1 MTDSLISDLPAGY
14 SRGDLGE
21 WKTLPWPEDADDKA
35 NLMANSLGPTVID
48 WAEWRTDEPGL
59 LNDEGEKWRFTDGQA
74 RFIILWYAFD
84 STGRYIYRSGL
95 KRGAKGTGKDPFGA
109 AMCNIEFL
117 GPSQLDFDMKR
128 GGWYGKR
135 HHMPLVQIASNSAD
149 QSKKLL
155 RVANSQLGS
164 EAVAYYDL
172 DKGMTATY
180 VKNSP
185 ARMEIITSSESSAE
199 GDPATFIVLN
209 ESHHMTPNSGRDE
222 IAAVVRRNVGKSK
235 GNIQA
240 RVIELTNAHMKG
252 NGSVAEESYIAWQ
265 KQQSDDR
272 FIKDILYDSVEADPR
287 LDFYDADEREK
298 AIRQAYSDAP
308 WADIPRLC
316 SEIIDPRLS
325 AAEAIRFYLNG
336 LADAEDAFVGASE
349 FMALADPSKGLRP
362 DDRISLF
369 LDCSKSEDATALM
382 ACRIDDGFNATVG
395 VWQRPRGKRGEGYL
409 VPREAVDEAV
419 RRCFEDYRVVWFGV
433 DPSPAKDD
441 STEASYWQP
450 LIDQW
455 HRDFNRR
462 LRVWATPGYSSV
474 LFDMRLSARGG
485 AERNRL
491 FSAETEIIR
500 DAIDIDGLEGSF
512 RHDGHSMLIAHTNNA
527 RARLNKFGL
536 IIGKVTRDSAANVDA
551 TVAMIGANVGRR
563 LALNSGRVRI
573 RKDSRRARKGGRVMV
588 MH

>member
-1 MTDSLISDLPAGY
+1 MTDSPVSDLPAGY
-14 SRGDLGE
+14 SRGPLGE
-21 WKTLPWPEDADDKA
+21 WKTLPWPDDPEEKA
-35 NLMANSLGPTVID
+35 RLMEMSLGPQVID

-84 STGRYIYRSGL
+84 DNGRYIYRSGL
-95 KRGAKGTGKDPFGA
+95 KRSSKGTGKDPFGA

-117 GPSQLDFDMKR
+117 GPSQLDFDMNR

-135 HHMPLVQIASNSAD
+135 HHMPLVQMASNSAD

-164 EAVAYYDL
+164 EAVDYYQL

-185 ARMEIITSSESSAE
+185 ARMEIITNSESSAE

-222 IAAVVRRNVGKSK
+222 IAAVVRRNAGKSK

-240 RVIELTNAHMKG
+240 RVLELTNAHMKG
-252 NGSVAEESYIAWQ
+252 NGSVAEETYIAWQ
-265 KQQSDDR
+265 KQQSDSR
-272 FIKDILYDSVEADPR
+272 FVKDILYDSVEADPR
-287 LDFYDADEREK
+287 LDFYDADERRL

-308 WADIPRLC
+308 WADIDRLC

-336 LADAEDAFVGASE
+336 LADAEDAFVGAQE
-349 FMALADPSKGLRP
+349 FMALADPSKGMR
-362 DDRISLF
+362 DGDRISLF

-382 ACRIDDGFNATVG
+382 ACRIDDGFNQTMG

-409 VPREAVDEAV
+409 VPREDVDEAV
-419 RRCFEDYRVVWFGV
+419 RTCFERFRVVWFGV
-433 DPSPAKDD
+433 DPFFL
-441 STEASYWQP
+441 
-450 LIDQW
+450 LI
-455 HRDFNRR
+455 
-462 LRVWATPGYSSV
+462 
-474 LFDMRLSARGG
+474 
-485 AERNRL
+485 
-491 FSAETEIIR
+491 ET
-500 DAIDIDGLEGSF
+500 
-512 RHDGHSMLIAHTNNA
+512 
-527 RARLNKFGL
+527 
-536 IIGKVTRDSAANVDA
+536 
-551 TVAMIGANVGRR
+551 
-563 LALNSGRVRI
+563 
-573 RKDSRRARKGGRVMV
+573 
-588 MH
+588 

>member
-1 MTDSLISDLPAGY
+1 MTDSPVSDLPAGY
-14 SRGDLGE
+14 SRGSLGE
-21 WKTLPWPEDADDKA
+21 WKTLPWPDDPDEKA
-35 NLMANSLGPTVID
+35 RLMEMSLGPQVID

-84 STGRYIYRSGL
+84 KTGRYVYRSGL
-95 KRGAKGTGKDPFGA
+95 KRAAKGVGKDPFGA

-135 HHMPLVQIASNSAD
+135 HHMPLVQMASNSAD

-155 RVANSQLGS
+155 RVANSQLGT
-164 EAVAYYDL
+164 EAVDYYQL

-185 ARMEIITSSESSAE
+185 ARMEIITNSESSAE

-222 IAAVVRRNVGKSK
+222 IAAVVRRNAGKSK

-240 RVIELTNAHMKG
+240 RVLELTNAHMKG
-252 NGSVAEESYIAWQ
+252 NGSVAEETYIAWQ
-265 KQQSDDR
+265 KQQSDSR
-272 FIKDILYDSVEADPR
+272 FVKDILYDSVEADPR
-287 LDFYDADEREK
+287 LDFYDADERRL

-308 WADIPRLC
+308 WADIDRLC

-336 LADAEDAFVGASE
+336 LADAEDAFVGAQE
-349 FMALADPSKGLRP
+349 FMALADPSKGLR
-362 DDRISLF
+362 DGDRIALF
-369 LDCSKSEDATALM
+369 LDCSKSEDATAMM
-382 ACRIDDGFNATVG
+382 ACRIDDGFNQTMG

-409 VPREAVDEAV
+409 VPREAVDDAV
-419 RRCFEDYRVVWFGV
+419 RACFERFRVVWFGV

-441 STEASYWQP
+441 TTEASYWQP

-455 HRDFNRR
+455 HRDFRRR
-462 LRVWATPGYSSV
+462 LRVWATPGQSSV
-474 LFDMRLSARGG
+474 LFDMRLSAKGG

-491 FSAETEIIR
+491 FSAETEVIR
-500 DAIDIDGLEGSF
+500 DLIDTEGMGGPF
-512 RHDGHSMLIAHTNNA
+512 RHDGHAMLVAHVNNA

-536 IIGKVTRDSAANVDA
+536 IIGKVTRDSSANVDA
-551 TVAMIGANVGRR
+551 AVAMIGANVGRR
-563 LALNSGRVRI
+563 LALNSGRVRV
-573 RKDSRRARKGGRVMV
+573 RSGGGRGGRGGRALVMS
-588 MH
+588 